1 MILGISCGGMCPQS
15 MLQGHT
21 SAYHSCPGCCAV
33 YASIALLIVALRSSS
48 TSCGRFAIL
57 AAVAAAAAAA
67 AGVASVLSM
76 NSLYMSVLE
85 YEAYYIMRM

>member
-21 SAYHSCPGCCAV
+21 SAYHLCPGCCAV
-33 YASIALLIVALRSSS
+33 YASIVLLIVALRSSS
-48 TSCGRFAIL
+48 TSSGRFAIL
-57 AAVAAAAAAA
+57 AA
-67 AGVASVLSM
+67 AGVAVVLSM

-85 YEAYYIMRM
+85 YEAYYIMRT

>member
-33 YASIALLIVALRSSS
+33 YASISLVIVSLRSCT
-48 TSCGRFAIL
+48 TSFGRFAII
-57 AAVAAAAAAA
+57 AAVAAAAVVV
-67 AGVASVLSM
+67 AGVCEFIVNVSARV
-76 NSLYMSVLE
+76 
-85 YEAYYIMRM
+85 